1 MENLETILNRNEFS
15 CLTEKQKTLLFK
27 FCSEIKGK
35 NQTETAMLFIKYI
48 PLLEKERHLSAEE
61 KTAITEA
68 VLSAMNTEERK
79 NAENIINVIKTMG

>member
-1 MENLETILNRNEFS
+1 MENLETILNGNEFS

-27 FCSEIKGK
+27 FCSEVNGK

-48 PLLEKERHLSAEE
+48 PLLENERHLSSEE
-61 KTAITEA
+61 KAAIAEA

-79 NAENIINVIKTMG
+79 NAENIINIIKSVG